1 MEHNEDDAASS
12 YREYESVD
20 YSESFNEFESPA
32 GLSHDDAVMNDEQG
46 HLKRK
51 ACGDTTEVDQAIVP
65 TISHAN
71 KRVTGSNIVAGAT
84 GLIGE
89 TLKAM
94 AAGITSPNTN
104 SNGDPFLPDDVAS
117 GDI

>member
-51 ACGDTTEVDQAIVP
+51 AC
-65 TISHAN
+65 
-71 KRVTGSNIVAGAT
+71 AGQGARAKT
-84 GLIGE
+84 S
-89 TLKAM
+89 
-94 AAGITSPNTN
+94 AAP
-104 SNGDPFLPDDVAS
+104 LPERR
-117 GDI
+117 